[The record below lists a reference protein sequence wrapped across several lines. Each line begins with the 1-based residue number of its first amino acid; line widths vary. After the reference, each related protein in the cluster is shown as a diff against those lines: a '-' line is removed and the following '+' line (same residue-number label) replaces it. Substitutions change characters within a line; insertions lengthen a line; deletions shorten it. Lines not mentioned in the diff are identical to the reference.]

1 MVHMTL
7 NIPKD
12 LHERMKKHPEIKWS
26 EVARRSFAEYLT
38 ELSDETR
45 SYELMGLLRD
55 ETVSAIRSLKK
66 DDIRK
71 MNDEMVK
78 LEWER
83 MRSSTRTF

>member
-38 ELSDETR
+38 ELSDETH